1 MFRFLGKIVSN
12 LLAMIVAI
20 CLLIGGCV
28 FVIGTAAKNGGSVK
42 AALDGAEKSFAT
54 GVAQDLIEQ
63 YDIVKNGSD
72 EMAKSVRA
80 GAVAEM
86 YLQARDQAN
95 YEAWKAKADGHMKA
109 AMGN

>member
-1 MFRFLGKIVSN
+1 MFGLLGKIIIK
-12 LLAMIVAI
+12 LLSLAISI

-28 FVIGTAAKNGGSVK
+28 FILGTAAKNSGGIKKVMDS
-42 AALDGAEKSFAT
+42 AEKSFAT
-54 GVAQDLIEQ
+54 GVAQDLVEQ
-63 YDIVKNGSD
+63 YEIVKNGND
-72 EMAKSVRA
+72 EMAKGIRA

-95 YEAWKAKADGHMKA
+95 YNTWKDRADRHTKA